1 MYYSPVCSRACFPSI
16 HSFIDVL
23 LTALRSFIV
32 ETETGII
39 VPFPA
44 DAGGERE
51 GQDPCGSQ
59 AAEIWHPAHAPGDV
73 FALVH
78 YLPYKHSFS
87 LRPAA
92 PHVRPRPDPCCHC
105 MQADTGAHPAT
116 PHGGARKDKVCS
128 RPAPRHHMHHLA
140 HACIDHVFVLLV
152 RCELCVTWNGR
163 SMLRVI
169 SGRQTTALRDVA
181 VCIAV
186 SVIMLALGQSKC
198 CPCMHRMCLRWFS
211 LHSPLLRFS
220 PTQTDFQNNGAA
232 EGEVGVRSTSE
243 TRLPCPV
250 VLHVLPAHVVASD
263 GG

>member
-92 PHVRPRPDPCCHC
+92 PHVRPRPDPFCHC

-140 HACIDHVFVLLV
+140 HACTDHVFVPLALIASCAP
-152 RCELCVTWNGR
+152 RGNCAWFCLKLCK
-163 SMLRVI
+163 
-169 SGRQTTALRDVA
+169 QFTAL
-181 VCIAV
+181 
-186 SVIMLALGQSKC
+186 
-198 CPCMHRMCLRWFS
+198 
-211 LHSPLLRFS
+211 
-220 PTQTDFQNNGAA
+220 
-232 EGEVGVRSTSE
+232 VG
-243 TRLPCPV
+243 
-250 VLHVLPAHVVASD
+250 
-263 GG
+263 